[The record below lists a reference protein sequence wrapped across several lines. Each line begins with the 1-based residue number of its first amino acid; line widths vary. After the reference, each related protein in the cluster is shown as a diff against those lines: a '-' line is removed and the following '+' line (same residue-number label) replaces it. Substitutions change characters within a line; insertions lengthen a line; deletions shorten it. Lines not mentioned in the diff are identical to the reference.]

1 MTNVEIILWS
11 LLFFG
16 LIGGLLLAIFGPKN
30 PPVDPKAVEE
40 FYTLRKVIDQ
50 WLFYNNNSQN
60 RRDVLFE
67 FYRPENRV
75 MLQCPYL
82 EEFEVGFRYEDTGHL
97 LNVYYGRTYIESKV
111 VDKEQLKGCGYFVI
125 RFGKTKLQG

>member
-1 MTNVEIILWS
+1 MTNSEIILW
-11 LLFFG
+11 LLLVLG
-16 LIGGLLLAIFGPKN
+16 LIGGLLLVILGPKQ

-40 FYTLRKVIDQ
+40 FHTLRKVIDH
-50 WLFYNNNSQN
+50 WLFYNNSQGS
-60 RRDVLFE
+60 REVLFE

-75 MLQCPYL
+75 ILRCPYL
-82 EEFEVGFRYEDTGHL
+82 EEFEVEFRYEDTGHL
-97 LNVYYGRTYIESKV
+97 LNVYYGRTYVESKV

>member
-1 MTNVEIILWS
+1 MTHGEIILWS
-11 LLFFG
+11 LLFLG
-16 LIGGLLLAIFGPKN
+16 LTGGLMLAILGPKQL
-30 PPVDPKAVEE
+30 PVDPKAVEE
-40 FYTLRKVIDQ
+40 FHTLRKVIDQ
-50 WLFYNNNSQN
+50 WLFYNNSQGN
-60 RRDVLFE
+60 REVVFD

-82 EEFEVGFRYEDTGHL
+82 EELEVEFRYEDTCHL

-125 RFGKTKLQG
+125 RLGKLKWTN

>member
-1 MTNVEIILWS
+1 MTNVEIFLWL

-16 LIGGLLLAIFGPKN
+16 LIGGVLLAIWGPKI

-40 FYTLRKVIDQ
+40 FHTLRKVIDH
-50 WLFYNNNSQN
+50 WLLYNNSRG
-60 RRDVLFE
+60 RREVLFE

-82 EEFEVGFRYEDTGHL
+82 EEFEVEYRYEDTGHL

-111 VDKEQLKGCGYFVI
+111 VDKEQLKDCGYFVI

>member
-1 MTNVEIILWS
+1 MTNVEIILWL
-11 LLFFG
+11 LLFFA
-16 LIGGLLLAIFGPKN
+16 LIGGLMFTIFNTKQ

-50 WLFYNNNSQN
+50 WLFYNNSQG
-60 RRDVLFE
+60 RREVLFE

-82 EEFEVGFRYEDTGHL
+82 EEFEVEYRYEDTGHL
-97 LNVYYGRTYIESKV
+97 LNVYYGRSYIESKV
-111 VDKEQLKGCGYFVI
+111 VYKEQLKGCGYFVI
-125 RFGKTKLQG
+125 RVGKTKLQG